1 MRLGKVEKVMSKKLG
16 QILLLVL
23 CLMVAKHAGIW
34 IARVNTEQKLAEL
47 EKVQIVVFGDSIWDY
62 WRGTEGI
69 DGVEEGIDYRLSK
82 RVPSDIYNLCI
93 GGSSAGLLTE
103 GKDKE
108 IWNAQSLNAMVD
120 MVTGQTEIS
129 LPEEKKASE
138 VILQPD
144 YTKTDYFIIAYGLND
159 YFSGVEIES
168 EETEDLYTY
177 KGAVRRAVGTLREYY
192 PEAKIVLIAPNYCE
206 FYSEGLNCRTKDCGA
221 GLGIDYVQAMEEL
234 SMELDTLFLNCYE
247 TLDIS
252 FYNDTIY
259 LRDGVHLTEKG
270 RIRYAEELAKIL
282 IGDLL

>member
-1 MRLGKVEKVMSKKLG
+1 MHLAKVEKIMSKRLG

-23 CLMVAKHAGIW
+23 CLIVANHAGKLVAKTS
-34 IARVNTEQKLAEL
+34 VEQKLAEQGN
-47 EKVQIVVFGDSIWDY
+47 VQIVVFGDSIWDY
-62 WRGTEGI
+62 WRGMEGI
-69 DGVEEGIDYRLSK
+69 DGAEEGIDYRLSK

-103 GKDKE
+103 GDDKDE
-108 IWNAQSLNAMVD
+108 WNDQSLNSMVD
-120 MVTGQTEIS
+120 MVTGQKEIS
-129 LPEEKKASE
+129 LPGEKKASE

-177 KGAVRRAVGTLREYY
+177 KGAVRRAVRTLREYY
-192 PEAKIVLIAPNYCE
+192 PNAKIVLIAPNYCE
-206 FYSEGLNCRTKDCGA
+206 FYSEGLNCKTKDCGA
-221 GLGIDYVQAMEEL
+221 GIGTDYVYAMEEL
-234 SMELDTLFLNCYE
+234 SEELDTLFLNCYE
-247 TLDIS
+247 ALDIS

>member
-1 MRLGKVEKVMSKKLG
+1 LHLGKVEKIMSKNLG

-23 CLMVAKHAGIW
+23 CLMVANHAGKL
-34 IARVNTEQKLAEL
+34 IARANTEQKLTEQ
-47 EKVQIVVFGDSIWDY
+47 KNVQIVVFGDSIWDY
-62 WRGTEGI
+62 WRGMEGI
-69 DGVEEGIDYRLSK
+69 DGAEEGIDYRLSK

-103 GKDKE
+103 GDDKDE
-108 IWNAQSLNAMVD
+108 WNAQSLNAMVD
-120 MVTGQTEIS
+120 MVTGQKEIS
-129 LPEEKKASE
+129 LPGEKKASE

-168 EETEDLYTY
+168 EEAEDLYTY
-177 KGAVRRAVGTLREYY
+177 KGAVRRAVRTLREYY
-192 PEAKIVLIAPNYCE
+192 PNAKIVLIAPNYCE

-221 GLGIDYVQAMEEL
+221 GIGTDYVYAMEEL
-234 SMELDTLFLNCYE
+234 SKELDTLFLNAYE
-247 TLDIS
+247 ALDIS

>member
-1 MRLGKVEKVMSKKLG
+1 MHLGKVEKVMSKKLG

-23 CLMVAKHAGIW
+23 SMIIANCAGKW
-34 IARVNTEQKLAEL
+34 MARVNIEQKLAER

-62 WRGTEGI
+62 WRGLEGI
-69 DGVEEGIDYRLSK
+69 DGEEEGIDYCLAK
-82 RVPSDIYNLCI
+82 RIPSDIYNLGI

-103 GKDKE
+103 GDDKDS
-108 IWNAQSLNAMVD
+108 WNAQSLNAMVD
-120 MVTGQTEIS
+120 MVTGQAEIS

-159 YFSGVEIES
+159 YFSGMEIES

-192 PEAKIVLIAPNYCE
+192 PDAKIVLIAPNYCE
-206 FYSEGLNCRTKDCGA
+206 FYSEGLNCKTKDCGA
-221 GLGIDYVQAMEEL
+221 GVGTDYVYAMEEL
-234 SMELDTLFLNCYE
+234 SEELNTLFLNCYE
-247 TLDIS
+247 ALDIS